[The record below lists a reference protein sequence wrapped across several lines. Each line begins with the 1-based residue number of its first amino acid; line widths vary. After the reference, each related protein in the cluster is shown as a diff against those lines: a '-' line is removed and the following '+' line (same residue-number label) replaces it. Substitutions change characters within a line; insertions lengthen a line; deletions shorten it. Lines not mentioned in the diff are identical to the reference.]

1 MPAAQQPAVGARLAV
16 VVAVAA
22 AAAWW
27 WVPHLGAVLVAPL
40 AHGCTHGGKPVV
52 VVVVVVALCTLLQEL
67 VVLS

>member
-16 VVAVAA
+16 AVAVAA

-40 AHGCTHGGKPVV
+40 ARGCTHGGKQLLLLVLV
-52 VVVVVVALCTLLQEL
+52 AALCTLLQEL